1 MDKIPSGC
9 RTIFDKVQIVLLR
22 EAERHFRIEVWRTFA
37 DRVWGVL
44 QAASRE
50 IELGI

>member
-1 MDKIPSGC
+1 VDKIPSGC

-37 DRVWGVL
+37 GRVWGVL
-44 QAASRE
+44 EAASRE